1 MNSQRIAIFFAEQE
15 RSSPVTQAYE
25 GLCRSLKFATPV
37 KGSIFDGHVVK
48 NISLRVGMHEV
59 SCRDQ
64 CVMEGTCVS
73 FNIGPPTNDT
83 VICQLSDSDHT
94 LHPSDLKLQAGF
106 TYRGT
111 EVKTY
116 RQGKNSYIIYIAIY
130 NIQPS
135 FITYENPHQHHT
147 HFNHHL
153 LLTTIATVI
162 ITASKATIY
171 LLRPPLTLR
180 IRIRYFQKQ
189 CDKQENAID
198 LPSKGYRV

>member
-1 MNSQRIAIFFAEQE
+1 
-15 RSSPVTQAYE
+15 
-25 GLCRSLKFATPV
+25 
-37 KGSIFDGHVVK
+37 
-48 NISLRVGMHEV
+48 MHEV
-59 SCRDQ
+59 TCRDR

-73 FNIGPPTNDT
+73 FNIGPPTNDR

-106 TYRGT
+106 AYKGA

-116 RQGKNSYIIYIAIY
+116 RHDKNSYIYIAIY

-153 LLTTIATVI
+153 LLTTIATVFR
-162 ITASKATIY
+162 TATKAAIY
-171 LLRPPLTLR
+171 LLKPPLTLR
-180 IRIRYFQKQ
+180 NRYFKNQ
-189 CDKQENAID
+189 CDRQENAID
-198 LPSKGYRV
+198 LPGKR

>member
-1 MNSQRIAIFFAEQE
+1 MNSQRIAICFAEQE
-15 RSSPVTQAYE
+15 SSSPVTQAYD

-37 KGSIFDGHVVK
+37 KGSIFDGHVIK
-48 NISLRVGMHEV
+48 NISLRVGLHEV
-59 SCRDQ
+59 TCRDR

-73 FNIGPPTNDT
+73 FNIGQPTNDT

-94 LHPSDLKLQAGF
+94 LHPRDLKLQAGF
-106 TYRGT
+106 TYRGA

-116 RQGKNSYIIYIAIY
+116 RHGKNPYIYIAIY

-135 FITYENPHQHHT
+135 FITYKNPHHHHT

-153 LLTTIATVI
+153 PLTTIATVI
-162 ITASKATIY
+162 ITATKATIY
-171 LLRPPLTLR
+171 LLKPPLTLR
-180 IRIRYFQKQ
+180 NRYFKKQ

-198 LPSKGYRV
+198 LPG

>member
-1 MNSQRIAIFFAEQE
+1 M
-15 RSSPVTQAYE
+15 
-25 GLCRSLKFATPV
+25 
-37 KGSIFDGHVVK
+37 
-48 NISLRVGMHEV
+48 
-59 SCRDQ
+59 
-64 CVMEGTCVS
+64 S

-111 EVKTY
+111 KVKTY
-116 RQGKNSYIIYIAIY
+116 RQGKNSNIIYIAIY

-135 FITYENPHQHHT
+135 FIIYENPHQHHT

-171 LLRPPLTLR
+171 LLRPPLTPR
-180 IRIRYFQKQ
+180 IRNRYFQKQ

-198 LPSKGYRV
+198 LPSNGYRVWQKLGEKKPLVNSETNFCLHVKYGNSRNGKGERINNQPT